1 LSNTEAIEDFMRVG
15 ATMAIADWNNTISVP
30 NRESRVASIE
40 RTGVNVRARSHSRYS
55 VLGTG
60 TG

>member
-1 LSNTEAIEDFMRVG
+1 
-15 ATMAIADWNNTISVP
+15 MAIADSNNSISVP
-30 NRESRVASIE
+30 SRESRVASIE